1 MGNSSK
7 SNPAPQKKK
16 EAPKPV
22 MTTVDPFM
30 PGMDQLL
37 ANQLAAGFGGS
48 PQSYLTAFNQ
58 IYAPMQVPQSFAPPS
73 GGSSDSDSDTPKLFG
88 SFKGSTKVIPLN

>member
-7 SNPAPQKKK
+7 PAPQKKE

-22 MTTVDPFM
+22 MNTVDPFM

-37 ANQLAAGFGGS
+37 ANQLAAGFGGT

-58 IYAPMQVPQSFAPPS
+58 TYVPMQVPQSFAPPS
-73 GGSSDSDSDTPKLFG
+73 GGEEKKSGSSNFLNDL
-88 SFKGSTKVIPLN
+88 VQIIPLK